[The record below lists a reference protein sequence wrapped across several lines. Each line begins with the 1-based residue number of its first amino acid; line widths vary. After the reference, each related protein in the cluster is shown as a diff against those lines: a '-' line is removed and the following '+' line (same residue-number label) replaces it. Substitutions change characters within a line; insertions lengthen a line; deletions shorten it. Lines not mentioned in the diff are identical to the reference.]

1 MKKIT
6 DIKIIGHDDSIGT
19 YLLGEMYSG
28 GTNSE
33 TKYEGLGKSKL
44 EMERDGTEYVMRF
57 SLISKQMG
65 YVMGQVLTT
74 LEATIENER
83 QLKALK
89 SIIKSQFSSQIS
101 WIYEQCGTPEEEMN
115 YLPDPTE

>member
-1 MKKIT
+1 M
-6 DIKIIGHDDSIGT
+6 IKIIGHNDVMGT
-19 YLLGEMYSG
+19 YVLGKVKG
-28 GTNSE
+28 PDSE
-33 TKYEGLGKSKL
+33 VHEGMIKYEI
-44 EMERDGTEYVMRF
+44 ERGGDEHAMRF

-65 YVMGQVLTT
+65 YVMGKVLTT

-89 SIIKSQFSSQIS
+89 SIIKSEFNSQIS